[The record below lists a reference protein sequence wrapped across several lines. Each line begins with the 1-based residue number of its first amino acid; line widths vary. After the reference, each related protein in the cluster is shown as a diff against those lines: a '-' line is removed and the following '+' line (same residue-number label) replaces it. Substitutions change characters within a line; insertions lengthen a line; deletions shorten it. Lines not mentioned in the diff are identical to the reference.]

1 MTPEHFRGLALEH
14 RGRRWSARQV
24 GRGEDCNF
32 FLVILAKKV
41 VGSGESPEMRS
52 LLSAVRATEGS
63 AYERRRAKVDALDR
77 WWEAGCPT

>member
-14 RGRRWSARQV
+14 RGRRWSARQIDN
-24 GRGEDCNF
+24 REDSNF
-32 FLVILAKKV
+32 FFVILAEKV
-41 VGSGESPEMRS
+41 VGSGESPEMRT
-52 LLSAVRATEGS
+52 LLAAVRSAEGS

>member
-14 RGRRWSARQV
+14 RGRRWSARQIDN
-24 GRGEDCNF
+24 REDSNF

-41 VGSGESPEMRS
+41 VGLGDSPEMRT

-63 AYERRRAKVDALDR
+63 AHERRRAKVAALDA